1 MKIKVSDYII
11 QLLEEKGVDTAFCIT
26 GGAAAHMMESL
37 RTSEITVYHNYH
49 EQACAMSA
57 DGYARIAKKPAMVL
71 VTNGPGSSNTI
82 TGVLGAWQDSVPMIV
97 LSGQVPRNQT
107 LSAESRP
114 LRQLGLQEAD
124 IISMVQHCTNY
135 AVQLTS
141 SAHIKYEVDQ
151 AWHKATTGRMGPVW
165 LDVPI
170 DLQSEV
176 IETDD
181 QIEFHAEEIL
191 TQLDKPLVPGL
202 IDAIMSAKKPLIVAG
217 NGIHLA
223 NAESEFIDLVNTLN
237 IPVVCTWN
245 AKDLFNYSN
254 NLYVGNF
261 GLLGERAANFAIQE
275 ADLLIIIGSRLS
287 IPVTGYNTK
296 DFASNSVKIMV
307 DLDVNEMLKHTLKI
321 DYPVVDDIKNFIP
334 KIKNIKTTA
343 RTDWIDTVNK
353 WKQRF
358 DLFNEKHVRHHDYV
372 NSFDFMKEFSQCL
385 KSDDVVVTDM
395 GTSFTCT
402 MQALRHTGSDRLF
415 TSSALCSMG
424 FGLPGA
430 IGALAANTKNRVI
443 CIAGDGGF
451 QMNIQ
456 ELQTIAQYR
465 LPIKIIVLNNAGY
478 LAISLMQDNLFGGNH
493 FGADKGSG
501 VSSPNFVEV
510 AKAYGIPAY
519 SMRDGASVKFTLR
532 SLLVTPGPA
541 LIEVNMVRNQL
552 LIPRVQSKRDSQGK
566 IISGSLD
573 AMFPFL
579 PDEQV
584 EQVRLESQNCGTQ
597 TVN

>member
-1 MKIKVSDYII
+1 MKIKVSDYVI

-26 GGAAAHMMESL
+26 GGAAAHLMESL

-71 VTNGPGSSNTI
+71 VTNGPGSSNAI

-124 IISMVQHCTNY
+124 VISMVQHCTNY
-135 AVQLTS
+135 ATQLTS
-141 SAHIKYEVDQ
+141 SAHIKYKVDQ
-151 AWHKATTGRMGPVW
+151 AWHKATSGRMGPVW
-165 LDVPI
+165 LDIPI
-170 DLQSEV
+170 DLQSEI

-181 QIEFHAEEIL
+181 QIEFHAEEVL

-202 IDAIMSAKKPLIVAG
+202 IEAVLAAKKPLIVAG
-217 NGIHLA
+217 NGVHLA
-223 NAESEFIDLVNTLN
+223 NAESEFIDLVNTLK

-245 AKDLFNYSN
+245 AKDLFNYN
-254 NLYVGNF
+254 NDLYVGNF

-296 DFASNSVKIMV
+296 DFANNSVKIMV
-307 DLDVNEMLKHTLKI
+307 DLDVNEMLKHTLTI

-334 KIKNIKTTA
+334 KIKNIKNTA
-343 RTDWIDTVNK
+343 RTEWTATVNK

-358 DLFNEKHVRHHDYV
+358 DLFNEKHIRHYDYV

-385 KSDDVVVTDM
+385 RPNDVVVTDM

-402 MQALRHTGSDRLF
+402 MQALRHTGNDRLF

-430 IGALAANTKNRVI
+430 IGAYTANTDNRVI

-456 ELQTIAQYR
+456 ELQTIVQYR
-465 LPIKIIVLNNAGY
+465 LPVKIIVLNNAGY
-478 LAISLMQDNLFGGNH
+478 LAISLMQDNLFDGKH
-493 FGADKGSG
+493 FGADKESG
-501 VSSPNFVEV
+501 VSNPDFVEV

-519 SMRDGASVKFTLR
+519 DMRDGASVKFTLR
-532 SLLVTPGPA
+532 SLLSQPGPA